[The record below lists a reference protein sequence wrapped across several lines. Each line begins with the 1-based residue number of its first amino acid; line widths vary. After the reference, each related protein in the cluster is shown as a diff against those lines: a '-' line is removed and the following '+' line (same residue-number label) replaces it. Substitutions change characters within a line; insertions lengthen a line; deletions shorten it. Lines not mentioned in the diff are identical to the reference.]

1 MEMQFW
7 TDQRETLRRLLA
19 GDREHFLHWPLILGT
34 MFYLPPPDELQHL
47 QSLPDWPFI
56 RDLIKDPGVGGADL
70 DPELRTNGNIVHHAY
85 SMFRFENAT
94 GHQFKGGGTILEVGG
109 GYGNFCRL
117 LMKRGFTGSYVIYDL
132 PEFLQLQ
139 EWYLGRTLAA
149 DERRRVSFTT
159 SLPAVA
165 DAIIGLWSISEM
177 PFELRDRIKAL
188 APRYFLIGYQQEFF
202 GLDNVDYFQRWE
214 RDGDY
219 RWTHVGIPHIKD
231 NYYLFGVRR

>member
-7 TDQRETLRRLLA
+7 TDQRETLRQLLA
-19 GDREHFLHWPLILGT
+19 GDRERFLHWPLIIGT
-34 MFYLPPPDELQHL
+34 MFYLPPPDELQYL
-47 QSLPDWPFI
+47 QGLPDWPFI

-70 DPELRTNGNIVHHAY
+70 DPVLRTNGNIVHHAY

-94 GHQFKGGGTILEVGG
+94 GHQLNGDDTVLEIGG

-117 LMKRGFTGSYVIYDL
+117 LMKRGFAGSYTIYDL

-139 EWYLGRTLAA
+139 EWYLGRTLGA
-149 DERRRVSFTT
+149 DECERVTFTT
-159 SLPAVA
+159 SLPAAA

-188 APRYFLIGYQQEFF
+188 APKYFLIGYQQEFF
-202 GLDNVDYFQRWE
+202 GLDNVDYFKRWE
-214 RDGDY
+214 RDEDY
-219 RWTHVGIPHIKD
+219 RWTHVAIPHIKD
-231 NYYLFGVRR
+231 NYYLFGVRK